1 MTPQQVQLIRNSFI
15 LVEQREHEFVDRF
28 YERLFEIAPDARSL
42 FPSDLHAQ
50 KTKLFA
56 ALKLVV
62 YSLERFD
69 QLRPALRDMGQ
80 RHRGY
85 GVVFEDYGLVGEAL
99 VQTLGEMLGDAADT
113 ATEDAWFMAYTT
125 ISDAMN
131 A

>member
-1 MTPQQVQLIRNSFI
+1 MV
-15 LVEQREHEFVDRF
+15 HG
-28 YERLFEIAPDARSL
+28 
-42 FPSDLHAQ
+42 
-50 KTKLFA
+50 
-56 ALKLVV
+56 
-62 YSLERFD
+62 LERFD

-99 VQTLGEMLGDAADT
+99 VQTLAAVLGDAVDT
-113 ATEDAWFMAYTT
+113 ATEDAWFIAYTT